1 MEGKLDIL
9 NLNKQEVDL
18 IIKELKQMLTTL
30 DMNIL
35 NTPFGRIKKD
45 LQIVSNINNI
55 NFKLSIYRGNIEP
68 ERFSLNLRFNDT
80 NECLVRL
87 DIRGGKHLNPDGSI
101 APESHLHIYNKDY
114 NPRCSY
120 AYPIN
125 LDDFPNT
132 KNLYYTTESFLA
144 YTNIK

>member
-30 DMNIL
+30 DIKIL
-35 NTPFGRIKKD
+35 NTP
-45 LQIVSNINNI
+45 V
-55 NFKLSIYRGNIEP
+55 
-68 ERFSLNLRFNDT
+68 
-80 NECLVRL
+80 
-87 DIRGGKHLNPDGSI
+87 
-101 APESHLHIYNKDY
+101 
-114 NPRCSY
+114 
-120 AYPIN
+120 N